1 MDQQAYHTPP
11 GFRASGVLLPLSPTP
26 RGLPLT
32 SSRLPTTTTPEL
44 AGPYVLSEHSLPY
57 TGIICIHV
65 HLPSEAMSSSR

>member
-1 MDQQAYHTPP
+1 MDQQAHHTPP

-44 AGPYVLSEHSLPY
+44 AGPCVLSEPSLPY
-57 TGIICIHV
+57 TGNCIHV
-65 HLPSEAMSSSR
+65 HLPTEAMSSSR